1 VIKPNMS
8 FPNPPEWGTTTHPDV
23 VRALSDMC
31 LRAGAASVLV
41 LDNPLRNA
49 ELCLERSGL
58 RAACGN
64 LPQTRTQAL
73 ADRRFYEEVKIPGG
87 EELKSTMIMKEVLR
101 ANVVIAVPVAKSHS
115 ATGVSLCLKG
125 MMGLIYDRRS
135 LHLDMDLNTAI
146 VDLCTVLKPHLTVVD
161 ASRVLSSG
169 GPGGPGKVIALE
181 RIIASTD
188 MVAADAMAVEQG
200 TWYGRKF
207 KARQVKHI
215 RMAHERGLGNM
226 DVAAQILKEVA
237 V

>member
-1 VIKPNMS
+1 M
-8 FPNPPEWGTTTHPDV
+8 
-23 VRALSDMC
+23 
-31 LRAGAASVLV
+31 
-41 LDNPLRNA
+41 
-49 ELCLERSGL
+49 
-58 RAACGN
+58 
-64 LPQTRTQAL
+64 
-73 ADRRFYEEVKIPGG
+73 
-87 EELKSTMIMKEVLR
+87 
-101 ANVVIAVPVAKSHS
+101 
-115 ATGVSLCLKG
+115 KG

-181 RIIASTD
+181 TIIVSTD
-188 MVAADAMAVEQG
+188 MVAADAMAVERG

-215 RMAHERGLGNM
+215 RMAHERGLGRM
-226 DVAAQILKEVA
+226 DVGLQTLKEVA